1 MRPGLNLILFF
12 ILGTSVLFGKVLVV
26 TTPTLQ
32 QAIATAAP
40 FDTILVDGGVH
51 TQTPVEIR
59 KPLTLL
65 GKNGAVLD
73 GGGKTEILIIHHDSV
88 VVSGLTF
95 QNAGISFVDDNAA
108 LRIEKASQVRVENN
122 RFIDNFFAV
131 YLAQAAQCTIRN
143 NQITAHNIRETNSGN
158 GIHLWYCEDILVED
172 NQISG
177 QRDGIYFEF
186 VMNGKI
192 RNNLSENNLR
202 YGLHFMFSDSCEY
215 TENTFRDNGAGVAVM
230 YTEAVKMHHNL
241 FIDNWGSASYGLLL
255 KEIRDSEITHNIFRG
270 NSVGIY
276 TESSNRVRV
285 TQNDF
290 LGNGWGVKI
299 QSSSLDNEFTAN
311 NFIGN
316 SFDIATAGRQ
326 NHSRFDGNYWDKYT
340 GYDLDRD
347 GVGDVAFRPV
357 RLFAYVVQQ
366 NPPAL
371 ILMRSLFIDLLDRA
385 ERLLPVIT
393 PPTLQDN
400 RPLMHRV
407 VHS

>member
-1 MRPGLNLILFF
+1 MRPSLNF
-12 ILGTSVLFGKVLVV
+12 ILLFIFETTVLFGNVLVV

-32 QAIATAAP
+32 QLIAIAEP
-40 FDTILVDGGVH
+40 FDTIMVDGGVH
-51 TQTPVEIR
+51 TNVPIEIH

-73 GGGKTEILIIHHDSV
+73 GGGKSAILIIHHDSV

-108 LRIEKASQVRVENN
+108 LRIEKANHVRVENN

-131 YLAQAAQCTIRN
+131 YLAQASQCTIRN
-143 NQITAHNIRETNSGN
+143 NQITASNPRETNSGN
-158 GIHLWYCEDILVED
+158 GIHLWYCKDILVE
-172 NQISG
+172 NNRISG
-177 QRDGIYFEF
+177 MRDGIYFEF

-192 RNNLSENNLR
+192 RNNLSEQNLR

-215 TENTFRDNGAGVAVM
+215 TDNTFRDNGAGVAVM
-230 YTEAVKMHHNL
+230 YTEAVTMLRNL
-241 FIDNWGSASYGLLL
+241 FLDNWGSASYGLLL
-255 KEIRDSEITHNIFRG
+255 KEIRDSEITHNVFRG

-276 TESSNRVRV
+276 TESSNRVLV
-285 TQNDF
+285 NQNDF
-290 LGNGWGVKI
+290 LENGWGVKI

-326 NHSRFDGNYWDKYT
+326 NHSGFDGNYWDKYT

-400 RPLMHRV
+400 RPLMQRI
-407 VHS
+407 VH

>member
-1 MRPGLNLILFF
+1 M
-12 ILGTSVLFGKVLVV
+12 VK
-26 TTPTLQ
+26 TPTLAQ
-32 QAIATAAP
+32 IITAAEP
-40 FDTILVDGGVH
+40 FDTIIVDGGIH
-51 TQTPVEIR
+51 RNTPYEIR
-59 KPLTLL
+59 KPLVLI
-65 GKNGAVLD
+65 GENGPVLD
-73 GGGKTEILIIHHDSV
+73 GGGKTEILIVHHDSV
-88 VVSGLTF
+88 VIRDLTF

-108 LRIEKASQVRVENN
+108 LRIEKASHIRVENN
-122 RFIDNFFAV
+122 RFKDNFFAV

-143 NQITAHNIRETNSGN
+143 NHITASNIRETNSGN
-158 GIHLWYCEDILVED
+158 GIHLWYCEDILIEG
-172 NQISG
+172 NQVSG

-186 VMNGKI
+186 VMNGRI

-202 YGLHFMFSDSCEY
+202 YGLHFMFSDTCEY
-215 TENTFRDNGAGVAVM
+215 TENTFRNNGAGVAVM
-230 YTEAVKMHHNL
+230 YTEAVKMHRNL
-241 FIDNWGSASYGLLL
+241 FVDNWGSASYGLLL

-276 TESSNRVRV
+276 TESSNRVMV
-285 TQNDF
+285 SQNDF
-290 LGNGWGVKI
+290 LENGWGVKI
-299 QSSSLDNEFTAN
+299 QSSSLENVFTAN

-357 RLFAYVVQQ
+357 RLFAYIVQQ

-371 ILMRSLFIDLLDRA
+371 ILMRSLFVDLLDRA

-400 RPLMHRV
+400 RPLMERV
-407 VHS
+407 NPL